1 MTALCREACCSV
13 TPRLSVSEQGFRPL
27 TSHRIANAYRE
38 FMLDD
43 RLIADLR
50 KRMEGYIGPIVNQGG
65 VR

>member
-1 MTALCREACCSV
+1 MRTDGPPPE
-13 TPRLSVSEQGFRPL
+13 GFRPL
-27 TSHRIANAYRE
+27 TSYKIANAYRE

-43 RLIADLR
+43 KLTADLR